1 MSSFIKRCASIAV
14 VCACLMTNLSATA
27 YAQTVSA
34 ATGTLIKGA
43 SFDSIYGPRLASPLL
58 E

>member
-1 MSSFIKRCASIAV
+1 
-14 VCACLMTNLSATA
+14 MTNLSATA